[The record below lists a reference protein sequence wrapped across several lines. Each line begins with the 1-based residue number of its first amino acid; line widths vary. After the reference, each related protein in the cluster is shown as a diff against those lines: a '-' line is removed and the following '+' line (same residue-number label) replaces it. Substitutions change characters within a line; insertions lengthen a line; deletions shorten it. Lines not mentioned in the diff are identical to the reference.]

1 MLIHVCD
8 VCNVALTISVALIL
22 HMHLDLFDLFSK
34 IDFQDIEQ

>member
-8 VCNVALTISVALIL
+8 VCNVALISVALIL
-22 HMHLDLFDLFSK
+22 HMCLDLFGLFSK